1 MLLTILLQA
10 VAGEALGKVGIALG
24 AAVAA
29 LAAAYGIGRIGS
41 AATESIARQPEAGG
55 SIRSAMI
62 IVAAMIE
69 GASLFA
75 IIVCLLALFVYYFAV
90 MSFVTPDSGLLIW
103 MTIIFGIVFFILAKY
118 GFPVITKMVRERTE
132 TINKSLKMAEE
143 ARKELA
149 DLNKEQNELIL
160 QAKKEQAKVIEDATK
175 MKLSIIEQAKVQ
187 AQEEAAKILER
198 ARLEISAEKESALQ
212 DIRKEV
218 AMLSMN
224 VSEKILRSDFTSEE
238 VQKRYVD
245 KVMEELNNRK
255 DSIVKN

>member
-1 MLLTILLQA
+1 M
-10 VAGEALGKVGIALG
+10 
-24 AAVAA
+24 
-29 LAAAYGIGRIGS
+29 
-41 AATESIARQPEAGG
+41 
-55 SIRSAMI
+55 
-62 IVAAMIE
+62 
-69 GASLFA
+69 
-75 IIVCLLALFVYYFAV
+75 
-90 MSFVTPDSGLLIW
+90 
-103 MTIIFGIVFFILAKY
+103 
-118 GFPVITKMVRERTE
+118 
-132 TINKSLKMAEE
+132 
-143 ARKELA
+143 
-149 DLNKEQNELIL
+149 IL

>member
-1 MLLTILLQA
+1 M
-10 VAGEALGKVGIALG
+10 
-24 AAVAA
+24 
-29 LAAAYGIGRIGS
+29 
-41 AATESIARQPEAGG
+41 
-55 SIRSAMI
+55 
-62 IVAAMIE
+62 
-69 GASLFA
+69 SL
-75 IIVCLLALFVYYFAV
+75 
-90 MSFVTPDSGLLIW
+90 VTPDSGLLIW
-103 MTIIFGIVFFILAKY
+103 MTIIFGIVFFILARY
-118 GFPVITKMVRERTE
+118 GFPVITKMVRERTDA
-132 TINKSLKMAEE
+132 INKSLTMADE

-149 DLNKEQNELIL
+149 DLNKQQNELLL
-160 QAKKEQAKVIEDATK
+160 QAKKEQAKVVEDATK

-198 ARLEISAEKESALQ
+198 ARLEVSAEKESALQ

-255 DSIVKN
+255 NSIVKN